1 MALTVELPGKDGSR
15 ASVKLKM
22 ISVDTVSLT
31 LIGED
36 SEVAVGIFDRFEME
50 EWLRVAGSELRSS

>member
-15 ASVKLKM
+15 ASIKLKM
-22 ISVDTVSLT
+22 IDITTVTVT

-36 SEVAVGIFDRFEME
+36 SEVAVGVFDRFEME
-50 EWLRVAGSELRSS
+50 EWLRVAGSKLRES